1 MLSQL
6 PGKPLQYYD
15 NTMDGFPPTSTNYDF
30 IAHVLNA
37 EDIKVSFD
45 KIDGQDIISNNG
57 HNFNKFTIYEISDG
71 VNSVLTRVEIKNE
84 TTATLLSDISKVD
97 TKNASLTIPKLGSP
111 LNYEGVENGGHKCSF
126 ARFPKSGIFQKSGK
140 SFVYTATE
148 EAKYNHAYDTDNTS
162 WFVLIN
168 DQFCCFLQKFR
179 NSMTG
184 FVVEVLRYHA
194 ICFDFNGAGVM
205 QYRAVDNEAF
215 RSISR
220 HSITGGG
227 LVSKA
232 SSTRKSSVL
241 FPAVFDE
248 QGADYVSNY
257 LLSAASAPI
266 INGTYDYIFSD
277 KNNKFI
283 AFYSYYRDN
292 VFIVNVDG
300 ER

>member
-45 KIDGQDIISNNG
+45 KIDGQDVISNNG
-57 HNFNKFTIYEISDG
+57 HNFNKFTIYKLSDG

-84 TTATLLSDISKVD
+84 TTITLLSDISKVD
-97 TKNASLTIPKLGSP
+97 AKNASLTIPKLGSP

-126 ARFPKSGIFQKSGK
+126 ARFPKSGLFQKKGSF
-140 SFVYTATE
+140 FVYTPAG
-148 EAKYNHAYDTDNTS
+148 KNNYNYAYDTINTS

-168 DQFCCFLQKFR
+168 DQFCCFLQ
-179 NSMTG
+179 NNGGMSG
-184 FVVEVLRYHA
+184 FVVEVLRDHA
-194 ICFDFNGAGVM
+194 ICFDLAANGVM
-205 QYRAVDNEAF
+205 NYRSMDNDAF
-215 RSISR
+215 HSISR
-220 HSITGGG
+220 HSITGLG
-227 LVSKA
+227 LVSTA

-257 LLSAASAPI
+257 LLSATSAPI
-266 INGTYDYIFSD
+266 INGTHDYIFSD

-283 AFYSYYRDN
+283 AFYSYSRSN